1 MLGLML
7 GQVVLSQLMLLQL
20 MLLQL
25 GLKLMLMMMLPH
37 AGADAAKAGVGGAEE
52 AGAVAPCWG
61 LRGPLLPMLLLLKF
75 LWLRLVLLVLLH
87 CVLRLLL
94 SLR

>member
-7 GQVVLSQLMLLQL
+7 LRLVLV
-20 MLLQL
+20 
-25 GLKLMLMMMLPH
+25 GLRRLVLLPH
-37 AGADAAKAGVGGAEE
+37 AGAYEGR
-52 AGAVAPCWG
+52 CCLW
-61 LRGPLLPMLLLLKF
+61 PLLPMLLLLKF

>member
-1 MLGLML
+1 
-7 GQVVLSQLMLLQL
+7 MLLQL

-61 LRGPLLPMLLLLKF
+61 LRGPLLPMAAAAYA
-75 LWLRLVLLVLLH
+75 VAAEVS
-87 CVLRLLL
+87 VA
-94 SLR
+94 